1 MKTLFTPLFLLSSL
15 FFSQAQNIPYA
26 LHLNDQESFRGVPRV
41 LAVEEIHSPLKD
53 KTGEKTRT
61 LSRYDAAQRLI
72 SRSVYQ
78 DEQLRVKDTITYYG
92 PEGVKKATVFE
103 NWGADNVYDR
113 RIENYLYDTR
123 GFLVRIRE
131 FDKGGYLRSET
142 RIKNAGR
149 GLPVMLG
156 RYDDNDN
163 VLGGDQE
170 AEYFPEQNR
179 YILKK
184 MNMMGKENARDTL
197 VLDLK
202 QRAASPL
209 KTESYNDKGDLIK
222 LEQSPNLF
230 LCYEYR
236 YDEHGNWIEKKCFQ
250 VEKDKERERR
260 TPLEKW
266 ERKYHY
272 VDKP

>member
-1 MKTLFTPLFLLSSL
+1 MKTLFTLLFLVSSL
-15 FFSQAQNIPYA
+15 LLGQAQNIPYA
-26 LHLNDQESFRGVPRV
+26 LYLNDQESFRGTQRV
-41 LAVEEIHSPLKD
+41 LAVEEIYTPLKD
-53 KTGEKTRT
+53 KTGGKTRT

-78 DEQLRVKDTITYYG
+78 GEQLRAKDTITYYG

-103 NWGADNVYDR
+103 SWGADKVYDR
-113 RIENYLYDTR
+113 RIENYFYDTR

-142 RIKNAGR
+142 RIKNAGL
-149 GLPVMLG
+149 GLPIMLG

-170 AEYFPEQNR
+170 AEYLPEQNR
-179 YILKK
+179 FILKK
-184 MNMMGKENARDTL
+184 MNKMGKENARDTL

-209 KTESYNDKGDLIK
+209 KGETYNDKGDLIK

-250 VEKDKERERR
+250 VEEEKSREKRVL
-260 TPLEKW
+260 LEKW
-266 ERKYHY
+266 ERKHQYFS
-272 VDKP
+272 KP

>member
-1 MKTLFTPLFLLSSL
+1 MKLFLTTVFLLSSL
-15 FFSQAQNIPYA
+15 LLSQAQNIPYA
-26 LHLNDQESFRGVPRV
+26 LHLNDQESFRGVPSV
-41 LAVEEIHSPLKD
+41 LAVEEIYTPLKD
-53 KTGEKTRT
+53 KTGGKIRT
-61 LSRYDAAQRLI
+61 LSRYDAAQRLV
-72 SRSVYQ
+72 SRAVYVG
-78 DEQLRVKDTITYYG
+78 EQLRTKDTITYYG

-103 NWGADNVYDR
+103 SWGPDSTYDR

-131 FDKGGYLRSET
+131 FNKGGYLRSET

-156 RYDDNDN
+156 KYDDNDN
-163 VLGGDQE
+163 VLGGDEE
-170 AEYFPEQNR
+170 AEYLTEQNR

-209 KTESYNDKGDLIK
+209 EGESYNDKGDLIK
-222 LEQSPNLF
+222 LERTPNQF
-230 LCYEYR
+230 LRYEYR
-236 YDEHGNWIEKKCFQ
+236 YDEHGNWIEKKAHQ
-250 VEKDKERERR
+250 VEMDKGKEKG
-260 TPLEKW
+260 TWLEKW
-266 ERKYHY
+266 ERKYFY
-272 VDKP
+272 LSKP